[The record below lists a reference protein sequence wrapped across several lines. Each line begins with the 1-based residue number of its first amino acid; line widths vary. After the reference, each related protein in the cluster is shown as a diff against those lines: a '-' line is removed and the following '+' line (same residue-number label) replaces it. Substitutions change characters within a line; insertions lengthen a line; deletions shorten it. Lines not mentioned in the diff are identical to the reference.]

1 MGLFSLVCM
10 APLLLGCSFS
20 QPLHDTTS
28 AQGISQ
34 PNAMAIPLPMTSE
47 QEAQNAALAES
58 FRAEL
63 AEYEEQLVP
72 YKQTVPLGKTSSLA
86 NLDDAPIVIT
96 TPAGKPIET
105 SVSRFVSWV
114 GTLNATVL
122 DTTLCDSLEEAQ
134 KTSDLGTVINPTP
147 PKHIAD
153 PRLLVMHVKVTNV
166 DAIPGYTAEEPE
178 EYFPIGTFK
187 PYQPHADGAAGSFM
201 DYTGGT
207 LATFDG
213 APEGIEPQSPYAN
226 DFALPIGETRTLTAS
241 WWVDGAVDPSLIVVR
256 PSLSA
261 SEPGPITFE
270 LELDGVASD

>member
-1 MGLFSLVCM
+1 M
-10 APLLLGCSFS
+10 AV
-20 QPLHDTTS
+20 
-28 AQGISQ
+28 
-34 PNAMAIPLPMTSE
+34 PLPMTSE
-47 QEAQNAALAES
+47 QEAQNAALAET
-58 FRAEL
+58 FRTEL

-72 YKQTVPLGKTSSLA
+72 YKQTVPLGKTFSLA

-187 PYQPHADGAAGSFM
+187 PYQPHADEAAGSFM

-213 APEGIEPQSPYAN
+213 APEGIEPQSPYVN
-226 DFALPIGETRTLTAS
+226 DFALPVGETRVLTAS